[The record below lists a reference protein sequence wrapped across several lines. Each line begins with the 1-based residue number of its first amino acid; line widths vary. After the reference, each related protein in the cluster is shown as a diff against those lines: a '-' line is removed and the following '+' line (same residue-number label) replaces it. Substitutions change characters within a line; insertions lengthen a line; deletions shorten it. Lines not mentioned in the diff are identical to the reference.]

1 MSSLV
6 IRTLLNVHPI
16 QSVVWVVRR
25 CLTVS
30 FFPALVRC
38 GPVRYAWLMI
48 GHRCGLITIIHIVSG
63 PERMGERERNEVQVE
78 FPRSERATR
87 ELIKLNFMFLEK
99 QDNYAPTFTQ
109 LAFNTCTQTLIWDKV
124 HSTKSSLF
132 QYFLHFLPFWRN
144 QLLWEK

>member
-1 MSSLV
+1 MG
-6 IRTLLNVHPI
+6 
-16 QSVVWVVRR
+16 R
-25 CLTVS
+25 CLTVR
-30 FFPALVRC
+30 FFPLCLVRC

-63 PERMGERERNEVQVE
+63 RERMGERERNGGQVE

-109 LAFNTCTQTLIWDKV
+109 LAFNTCTQTLVLAFGIKCTV
-124 HSTKSSLF
+124 TVLKLVLC